1 MTLIKT
7 TRINFLF
14 DFYQSLLTDKQRI
27 YMDLYY
33 LEDHSLGEIA
43 DEYGIS
49 RQAVYDNV
57 RRSEMMLEDY
67 ELKLNLFSK
76 FQKRLEIIGNME
88 KLLIDSTDQ
97 TEEVQELL
105 ESLKEYM

>member
-33 LEDHSLGEIA
+33 LEDLSLGEIA

-88 KLLIDSTDQ
+88 KLIDSTDQ
-97 TEEVQELL
+97 TKKVRELL
-105 ESLKEYM
+105 ETLKENM

>member
-105 ESLKEYM
+105 ETLKEYM

>member
-33 LEDHSLGEIA
+33 LEDLSLGEIA

-88 KLLIDSTDQ
+88 KF
-97 TEEVQELL
+97 
-105 ESLKEYM
+105 